1 MGSTDRFLTTNRVAR
16 KRAQSNVRKVV
27 LLQALHRRRLA
38 KKELVTLKTEAKS
51 ATKFKEISYKL
62 ENKVVELTQTLQK
75 RTAERK
81 EFQERVSTLESQ
93 IQQWSLKQTDA
104 DARIKELTAELK
116 KPTVPAA
123 QFEEL
128 LAAKQQVDHRIE
140 EALAHIAEQDAE
152 IDRLNAE
159 VAVQHKVSQGR
170 QLALEAAAS
179 KTLENSSAAT
189 GMQDEINAL
198 KEQINRANALSAL
211 TRNTR
216 VPQPPSPTV
225 THLNGSNGAYRGMD
239 PLPNLPSTGRTPRRH
254 SMTGV
259 LHDGDGHRTS
269 ADERLLGSKRDA
281 SQARAISMAFPRDGP
296 PNGRDSQGLPVSFEN
311 PDEEIM
317 RMLEDEA
324 ALERDVLQGLIM
336 DLKILAPSLNNPPKF
351 NEVMFPA
358 NLVSLIVNEM
368 WKYGLIKESERFL
381 ANVMQHIQ
389 KFVMVRP
396 RSRSTRC
403 FHSLQLTLVLA
414 IIAEFRRRGY
424 HHSRFLLVVEHPSA
438 ALLRLLGPERHAGR
452 CRPWCR
458 RSRPLVR
465 MVRL

>member
-1 MGSTDRFLTTNRVAR
+1 
-16 KRAQSNVRKVV
+16 
-27 LLQALHRRRLA
+27 LQALHRRRLA
-38 KKELVTLKTEAKS
+38 KKELVVLKTEAKS

-81 EFQERVSTLESQ
+81 EFQERVSALESQ
-93 IQQWSLKQTDA
+93 IQQFTAKQSEA
-104 DARIKELTAELK
+104 EARIKDLTAELK

-128 LAAKQQVDHRIE
+128 VAAKQEVDRRVD
-140 EALAHIAEQDAE
+140 EALAHISQQDAE
-152 IDRLNAE
+152 IDRLNADL
-159 VAVQHKVSQGR
+159 VAQHKLAQEQQV
-170 QLALEAAAS
+170 ALEAAAS
-179 KTLENSSAAT
+179 RNVESLSAAS
-189 GMQDEINAL
+189 GMQDEITAL

-225 THLNGSNGAYRGMD
+225 THLNGSSVVYRGMD
-239 PLPNLPSTGRTPRRH
+239 SLPNLPSTGRTPRRH

-259 LHDGDGHRTS
+259 LHDGSSHRTS
-269 ADERLLGSKRDA
+269 ADERILESKKDA
-281 SQARAISMAFPRDGP
+281 AQSRAISMAFPRDGP

-311 PDEEIM
+311 PGQEIM

-336 DLKILAPSLNNPPKF
+336 DLKILTPSLNNPPKF

-389 KFVMVRP
+389 KFVMV
-396 RSRSTRC
+396 S
-403 FHSLQLTLVLA
+403 
-414 IIAEFRRRGY
+414 
-424 HHSRFLLVVEHPSA
+424 SA
-438 ALLRLLGPERHAGR
+438 GPYR
-452 CRPWCR
+452 
-458 RSRPLVR
+458 
-465 MVRL
+465 